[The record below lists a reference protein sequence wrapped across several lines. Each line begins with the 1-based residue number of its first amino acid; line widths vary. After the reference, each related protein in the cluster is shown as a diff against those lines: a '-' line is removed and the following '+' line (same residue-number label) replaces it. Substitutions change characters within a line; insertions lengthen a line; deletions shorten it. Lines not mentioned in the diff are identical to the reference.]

1 MNEIHADG
9 KPQSLAGFLSDH
21 WLSQRF
27 KRSKVEALK
36 AELNEAMISFRDSAS
51 DAKRKI
57 AKRLAAGETTGELL
71 QDELILWGGLDDK
84 DGFDKFLA
92 FDQKLIAAKDQ
103 ELLLV
108 CRYPLPDFP
117 NGFRGEKDILF
128 NWGYVFGVLSGERL
142 RIPNAP
148 RDPFFLPFER
158 HFLWGWKGER
168 GSGLTVNG
176 PLELMSFIEP
186 SVCAFSDW
194 VIGKNKTAKPSLED
208 CGEEITRMFI
218 LIGDEINPERIS
230 KTGCPLSP
238 NELGTV
244 RKGLNAP
251 TEAEKALASAI

>member
-1 MNEIHADG
+1 MSEMKETSRQPLAEILWA
-9 KPQSLAGFLSDH
+9 H
-21 WLSQRF
+21 WTSWQF
-27 KRSKVEALK
+27 MEARIEVLTQ
-36 AELNEAMISFRDSAS
+36 ELLE
-51 DAKRKI
+51 AKR
-57 AKRLAAGETTGELL
+57 ALADDAAAAQRKAIESLKNGETTGDPF
-71 QDELILWGGLDDK
+71 QDELVPWLGLDSQPK
-84 DGFDKFLA
+84 FQGFTDFNR
-92 FDQKLIAAKDQ
+92 KLIAAKGQ

>member
-103 ELLLV
+103 ELLLI
-108 CRYPLPDFP
+108 CRHSIPDFP
-117 NGFRGEKDILF
+117 NDLEGRSDPLS

-142 RIPNAP
+142 RIPDAP
-148 RDPFFLPFER
+148 RDPIFLPFER
-158 HFLWGWKGER
+158 HFLWGWRGER
-168 GSGLTVNG
+168 GSGLTVAG
-176 PLELMSFIEP
+176 PLELMTFIEP
-186 SVCAFSDW
+186 SVSAFSDW
-194 VIGKNKTAKPSLED
+194 VLGKGQTTIPSMED
-208 CGEEITRMFI
+208 LDQRQTKMFIFVGAEITEEALRGTGSR
-218 LIGDEINPERIS
+218 LTLDELE
-230 KTGCPLSP
+230 
-238 NELGTV
+238 TV

-251 TEAEKALASAI
+251 SEAEKALAEAI